1 MPRDRVL
8 LRVLDVLHARLKP
21 NATLFDKSHPWLTL
35 TLLLVAHTSVSLASR
50 PGRLTQSVTGREHA
64 LTVMYTLLMRAS
76 APPGNTSMI
85 HTSTV
90 AGMRGRS
97 PRSALSLAPFFRRRG
112 GSVNDFLIHL
122 TRTQQPGAGKPAVNR
137 YLKRFVHPALPQALL
152 RHARW
157 QAQRSAACSGAAA
170 KGVLHLQ
177 LPAIH

>member
-1 MPRDRVL
+1 MCVT
-8 LRVLDVLHARLKP
+8 DVLHARLKP

-50 PGRLTQSVTGREHA
+50 PGRLTQSVTGRDHA

-90 AGMRGRS
+90 AGMRGRP

-122 TRTQQPGAGKPAVNR
+122 TRTQQPEAGKPAVNR
-137 YLKRFVHPALPQALL
+137 YLKRFVHPALPQALR